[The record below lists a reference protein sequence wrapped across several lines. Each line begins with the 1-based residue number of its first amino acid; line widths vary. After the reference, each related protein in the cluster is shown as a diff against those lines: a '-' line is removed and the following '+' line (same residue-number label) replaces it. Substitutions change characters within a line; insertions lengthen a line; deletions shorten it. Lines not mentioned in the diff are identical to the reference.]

1 MGRLVTPSEYRQQAA
16 HCRKRAETVRDE
28 RVRAVL
34 VSMAE
39 MWIKLA
45 EEAERSLPSKVNGD

>member
-1 MGRLVTPSEYRQQAA
+1 VDRRTTSTECRQQAA
-16 HCRKRAETVRDE
+16 HCRKRAETVMDE

-34 VSMAE
+34 VSMAQ

-45 EEAERSLPSKVNGD
+45 EEAERLLPWEDNGD